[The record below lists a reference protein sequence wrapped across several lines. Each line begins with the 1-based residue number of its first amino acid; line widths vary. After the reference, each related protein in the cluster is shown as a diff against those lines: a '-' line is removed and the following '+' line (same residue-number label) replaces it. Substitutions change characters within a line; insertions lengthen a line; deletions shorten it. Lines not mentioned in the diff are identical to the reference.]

1 MREKPSNSPPHAAKR
16 KSMPTKAII
25 NLVGISAVLEFD
37 GRDWREE
44 KM

>member
-25 NLVGISAVLEFD
+25 NLVGILAVLEFD

-44 KM
+44 KI